1 MINMS
6 QSDANIANPKNEAL
20 IKEILDGMVNDS
32 ENLER
37 TLTWFTD
44 DCVWVMEPG
53 GTEYHGLDQI
63 KTFAG
68 IAMSLRGHDKGEHR
82 TKIINCFAAGEN
94 ICIEYSHGM
103 VSTETFTGL
112 IVTGSKGGIPTGV
125 LRYCMAYHTRDGKV
139 DRVHEYINSS
149 SWWQNFLLPIGM
161 GYLHWATIR
170 KLAKNAYNQ

>member
-1 MINMS
+1 MKVPMAP
-6 QSDANIANPKNEAL
+6 QANDKLVI
-20 IKEILDGMVNDS
+20 EILDTMINDS

-37 TLTWFTD
+37 TLKWFTD

-82 TKIINCFAAGEN
+82 VEIVNCFSSGEN

-103 VSTETFTGL
+103 ISKEAITGMLVSGL
-112 IVTGSKGGIPTGV
+112 KGSVQTGV
-125 LRYCMAYHTRDGKV
+125 LRYCMTYHTCNGKI

-149 SWWQNFLLPIGM
+149 SWWQSFLLPIGM
-161 GYLHWATIR
+161 TYLHWTTMK
-170 KLAKNAYNQ
+170 KLPKETSRNR